1 MEEVTMQNIL
11 MTIGIIVTAVT
22 VTVTLAAVVLV
33 SLASVHEESAQSLSG
48 QAPGLTARTA
58 RQLLG
63 FRTES
68 STRPAAE
75 RVAAERVAAERVARA
90 ASQTQLPM
98 PDVRFPHARRTL
110 PDFGQHAARR
120 QPQPSTVFADRRQGA
135 GV

>member
-1 MEEVTMQNIL
+1 MQNIM
-11 MTIGIIVTAVT
+11 MTIGIIVTVVT

-75 RVAAERVAAERVARA
+75 RVAAERVTARQMAAERVA
-90 ASQTQLPM
+90 SQARLPI
-98 PDVRFPHARRTL
+98 PEVRFAHARRTL

>member
-1 MEEVTMQNIL
+1 MQNIL

-75 RVAAERVAAERVARA
+75 RVAAERVARA
-90 ASQTQLPM
+90 ASQTELPM